1 MTKIEIQDAAINFLR
16 SEKQKLTTL
25 FRDTESKDKKQKI
38 AQKMLSIKQ
47 KMIWEIRNIDA
58 EITEIRGEKP

>member
-25 FRDTESKDKKQKI
+25 FRDTKSKDKKQKI